1 MNNLK
6 AINKIIEYIIYSEME
21 GEIDK
26 NDSWYPTLESLQEL
40 KEKILEEETEWAGK
54 INESLLYKPS
64 QSVGNVERKP
74 LTLIVL

>member
-40 KEKILEEETEWAGK
+40 KEKILEEKTE
-54 INESLLYKPS
+54 
-64 QSVGNVERKP
+64 
-74 LTLIVL
+74 